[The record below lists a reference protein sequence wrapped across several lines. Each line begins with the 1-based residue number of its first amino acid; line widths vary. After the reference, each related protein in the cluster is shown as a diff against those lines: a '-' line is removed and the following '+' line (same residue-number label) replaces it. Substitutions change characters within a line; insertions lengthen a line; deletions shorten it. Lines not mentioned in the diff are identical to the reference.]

1 MTSLVF
7 GRCNSYAV
15 FFSKWMSGPV
25 GGILV
30 SITASYFGMKVE
42 MAKTL
47 GLCVFMIM
55 WWLNAPVRMG
65 ITGLLPIV
73 FLPLLGVCSGVI
85 VSKEYFSD
93 SVVICWGTL
102 LIATA
107 VEKYKLHNRFATRL
121 LNITERYGIN
131 GILFGFVFIT
141 GFLSMWLSNTAT
153 AAMMA
158 PMSNAVFTKLRGD
171 AKRTDRESGLE
182 DDFDFEH
189 RTLHT
194 VHRSAVNRRISLERP
209 SPRRYSEE
217 TLRSAA
223 TAVDLSIAFAA
234 SLGGMATLT
243 GTGSNIVLQGTLL
256 ALFGGD
262 GAVSFLGWMS
272 LFAPLALFNL
282 LGLWLVLVCCFTINS
297 ERDDDASTDRLRSF
311 SSEVLSTSPLHTISS
326 DTLSH
331 SSFLN
336 SNSKDSSSHRR
347 DADSGSH
354 RRDAGQRDTE
364 APLSYPQKVVVSL
377 HPIYCAISFLSQMLV
392 FCAMVA
398 LWMTRDPPGGW
409 GW

>member
-121 LNITERYGIN
+121 LNITERYGDPIW
-131 GILFGFVFIT
+131 FRFHH
-141 GFLSMWLSNTAT
+141 WLSIH
-153 AAMMA
+153 
-158 PMSNAVFTKLRGD
+158 VVVQHGD
-171 AKRTDRESGLE
+171 
-182 DDFDFEH
+182 
-189 RTLHT
+189 
-194 VHRSAVNRRISLERP
+194 
-209 SPRRYSEE
+209 
-217 TLRSAA
+217 
-223 TAVDLSIAFAA
+223 
-234 SLGGMATLT
+234 
-243 GTGSNIVLQGTLL
+243 
-256 ALFGGD
+256 
-262 GAVSFLGWMS
+262 
-272 LFAPLALFNL
+272 
-282 LGLWLVLVCCFTINS
+282 C
-297 ERDDDASTDRLRSF
+297 RDD
-311 SSEVLSTSPLHTISS
+311 
-326 DTLSH
+326 
-331 SSFLN
+331 
-336 SNSKDSSSHRR
+336 
-347 DADSGSH
+347 GSH
-354 RRDAGQRDTE
+354 VERSVHQTE
-364 APLSYPQKVVVSL
+364 
-377 HPIYCAISFLSQMLV
+377 
-392 FCAMVA
+392 
-398 LWMTRDPPGGW
+398 G
-409 GW
+409 